1 MRVAVHHHM
10 LGTAEIALHHRLDR
24 AVGRPLRQRHVVGQP
39 DPKALDFEVPGL
51 AQARILRLH
60 GAPAAAVVAVAA
72 RHINRRDLFETVDQR
87 DVVDVPSVQQQ
98 IHAGQTG
105 VDLRPELIARFGH
118 VSVGDQPNQH
128 RQLAYT
134 VRLTTR
140 LRGEAQVNASAV
152 LVSIAGHWRGLAF
165 LAVVALTMFAAYL
178 CRVDEIVRTQGQTAA
193 LPQIDLRIAMITHG
207 GIGDPFWDQVA
218 AGAQAAQREFGV
230 ELRYDGDGDINAQ
243 VRLVDN
249 AIASGYDV
257 LIVSLADPDALENSV
272 RAAVEAGLMVLSINS
287 GEERGREFGATTH
300 FGQPDQVAGLAA
312 GERMAAAGVSRMLCI
327 IHEQG
332 NIGLLHRCN
341 EAGLSMNLA
350 GGEFQTMFVTGTSN
364 IRETTNEIASVLLA
378 NPSIDGVLA
387 LNSEIAELA
396 QRAISEV
403 AANSVLA
410 TFDISSEVLQDIERG
425 SMLFAVDQQAYLQGF
440 LPIAFAYVASVE
452 ADLETSQLLRALKR
466 WSASGRLL
474 TGPGFVD
481 ASNVRRYPEIRG
493 PE

>member
-1 MRVAVHHHM
+1 M
-10 LGTAEIALHHRLDR
+10 
-24 AVGRPLRQRHVVGQP
+24 
-39 DPKALDFEVPGL
+39 
-51 AQARILRLH
+51 
-60 GAPAAAVVAVAA
+60 
-72 RHINRRDLFETVDQR
+72 
-87 DVVDVPSVQQQ
+87 
-98 IHAGQTG
+98 
-105 VDLRPELIARFGH
+105 
-118 VSVGDQPNQH
+118 
-128 RQLAYT
+128 
-134 VRLTTR
+134 
-140 LRGEAQVNASAV
+140 NATAV

-165 LAVVALTMFAAYL
+165 LAIVALTMFAAYL

-364 IRETTNEIASVLLA
+364 IRETTNEIGSVLLA
-378 NPSIDGVLA
+378 NPTIDGVLA

-403 AANSVLA
+403 AANAVLA

>member
-1 MRVAVHHHM
+1 M
-10 LGTAEIALHHRLDR
+10 
-24 AVGRPLRQRHVVGQP
+24 
-39 DPKALDFEVPGL
+39 
-51 AQARILRLH
+51 
-60 GAPAAAVVAVAA
+60 
-72 RHINRRDLFETVDQR
+72 
-87 DVVDVPSVQQQ
+87 
-98 IHAGQTG
+98 
-105 VDLRPELIARFGH
+105 
-118 VSVGDQPNQH
+118 
-128 RQLAYT
+128 
-134 VRLTTR
+134 
-140 LRGEAQVNASAV
+140 NASAV

-165 LAVVALTMFAAYL
+165 LAIVALTMFAAYL

-364 IRETTNEIASVLLA
+364 IRETTNEIGSVLLA
-378 NPSIDGVLA
+378 NPTIDGVLA

-403 AANSVLA
+403 AANAVLA

>member
-1 MRVAVHHHM
+1 MNVS
-10 LGTAEIALHHRLDR
+10 
-24 AVGRPLRQRHVVGQP
+24 
-39 DPKALDFEVPGL
+39 
-51 AQARILRLH
+51 
-60 GAPAAAVVAVAA
+60 AVV
-72 RHINRRDLFETVDQR
+72 
-87 DVVDVPSVQQQ
+87 
-98 IHAGQTG
+98 
-105 VDLRPELIARFGH
+105 
-118 VSVGDQPNQH
+118 
-128 RQLAYT
+128 
-134 VRLTTR
+134 
-140 LRGEAQVNASAV
+140 
-152 LVSIAGHWRGLAF
+152 VSIAGHWRGLAF
-165 LAVVALTMFAAYL
+165 LAVVGLTMFAAYL

-218 AGAQAAQREFGV
+218 AGAQAAQREFGI

-249 AIASGYDV
+249 AIAQGYDV

-287 GEERGREFGATTH
+287 GEERGRAFGATTH

-312 GERMAAAGVSRMLCI
+312 GERMAAAGVDRMLCI

-332 NIGLLHRCN
+332 NIGLLHRCD

-350 GGEFQTMFVTGTSN
+350 GGEFETMFVTGTSN

-378 NPSIDGVLA
+378 NPDINGVLA

-403 AANSVLA
+403 AANAVLA